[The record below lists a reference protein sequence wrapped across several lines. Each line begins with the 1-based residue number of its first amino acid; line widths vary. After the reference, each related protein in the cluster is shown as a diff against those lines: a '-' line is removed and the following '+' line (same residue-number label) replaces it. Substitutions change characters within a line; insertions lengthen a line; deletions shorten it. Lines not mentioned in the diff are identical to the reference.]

1 MSGPRRF
8 DDQVMVSGQVE
19 VDDVGGLPGQGVAM
33 LINNRPD
40 GEEPGQPAAGDI
52 EAAAERVGIAYRY
65 VPIIRGI
72 GPGDVESMQAAL
84 AEAGEG
90 KVLAFCRSGSRSA
103 LVCALARRQQGV
115 ERAAVEQQLVDA
127 GVDPMPIAH
136 LL

>member
-1 MSGPRRF
+1 MSAPRRF
-8 DDQVMVSGQVE
+8 DDQVMVGGQVS
-19 VDDVGGLPGQGVAM
+19 VDDVAGLPGQGVAM

-40 GEEPGQPAAGDI
+40 GEEPGQPAAADI

-72 GPGDVESMQAAL
+72 GPGDVESMQVAID
-84 AEAGEG
+84 EAGSG
-90 KVLAFCRSGSRSA
+90 KVLAFCRSGNRSA
-103 LVCALARRQQGV
+103 LVCALARRQQGL
-115 ERAAVEQQLVDA
+115 EREAVEQQLVDA